1 MSNMKYIRFEEMG
14 IVIFESHIPHD
25 VMARRFQ
32 EQPIS
37 AGFVFLPNNDECGNK
52 ATCYG
57 ESVSLNLKSTEADT
71 KRLQRLIN
79 PYA

>member
-1 MSNMKYIRFEEMG
+1 MSKMKYIRFEEMG

-25 VMARRFQ
+25 VMARRLQ
-32 EQPIS
+32 EKPIS
-37 AGFVFLPNNDECGNK
+37 AGFVNFPESDKYGTK
-52 ATCYG
+52 ATCYD

-71 KRLQRLIN
+71 NRLQRLIN